1 VNESKNGAVSI
12 QAARCNRTM
21 GMETMEIISMM
32 RLTKLSRALALGLFA
47 VSSTAFAGVPS
58 VDVNSARQTQSEQ
71 TDRLIVKYKDGS
83 VAVQQ
88 KLGVAVQ
95 AHPVASDALGTRTQ
109 TLQQLAAPWGA
120 RVSLLRQTGTGAHV
134 FKLDRELSLTQLRD
148 LATQI
153 KANDANVEY
162 VEPDRKMYA
171 MATPTDPSYSN
182 QWDLFETTGG
192 IRAPAAWDQATGTG
206 VVVAVI
212 DTGYRPHAD
221 LSGQFAVTSGT
232 TTVAGYDFIADT
244 AVSVDGNGRDNDAL
258 DPGDYYAANA
268 CGSGVPGSNSSWHGT
283 HVAGTI
289 AAKANN
295 GEGIAGIAYNAKI
308 LPVRVLGKCGGYT
321 SDIADGI
328 TWASGGTVSGIPA
341 NANPAKVLNLSLGG
355 SGSCDTTTQTAV
367 NGARS
372 RGSSVIVA
380 AGNSSAN
387 AANYSPASCSG
398 VVTVAATNRSGGRAS
413 YSNYGSIV
421 ALAAPGGDS
430 GTGNGIYSTL
440 NAGTTTPGADSY
452 AYYSGTSMATPHV
465 AAVAAL
471 MYSVQPTA
479 TPDQITAALKSSAR
493 AFPATCSQCG
503 TGILDANAAITA
515 ILGGTG
521 GGGGTAISETTASN
535 DTRATAQVIA
545 SPGGTISGS
554 LSSTTDTD
562 YYAVSLPAG
571 ATLSASLPNAS
582 GVDYDLYLYSS
593 TGSTLKSS
601 TLSAGNT
608 DSFTY
613 SNTTTAAITVYVRVI
628 YYSGGAGTYALTL
641 GW

>member
-1 VNESKNGAVSI
+1 
-12 QAARCNRTM
+12 
-21 GMETMEIISMM
+21 MM
-32 RLTKLSRALALGLFA
+32 RLTKLSSALALGLFA
-47 VSSTAFAGVPS
+47 VSTSSFGGVPT
-58 VDVNSARQTQSEQ
+58 VDANAVRQPLPEQ

-88 KLGVAVQ
+88 RLGVAVQ
-95 AHPVASDALGTRTQ
+95 AHPVASDAISTRTQ

-120 RVSLLRQTGTGAHV
+120 QVKLVRQTGTGAHV
-134 FKLDRELSLTQLRD
+134 FKLGRALSLSQLQD

-153 KANDANVEY
+153 KADDANVEY
-162 VEPDRKMYA
+162 VEPDRKMYP
-171 MATPTDPSYSN
+171 MATPTDPSYSV

-192 IRAPAAWDQATGTG
+192 IRAPAAWDRATGTG

-221 LSGQFAVTSGT
+221 LSGQFATASGSS
-232 TTVAGYDFIADT
+232 TVAGYDFIADT
-244 AVSVDGNGRDNDAL
+244 AVSVDGNGRDADAL
-258 DPGDYYAANA
+258 DPGDYYAANE
-268 CGSGVPGSNSSWHGT
+268 CGSGVPGSSSSWHGT

-295 GEGIAGIAYNAKI
+295 GIGIAGIAYNAKI
-308 LPVRVLGKCGGYT
+308 LPVRALGKCGGYT

-328 TWASGGTVSGIPA
+328 TWSSGGSVSGVPA

-355 SGSCDTTTQTAV
+355 SGACDTTTQTAI

-372 RGSSVIVA
+372 RGASVIVA
-380 AGNSSAN
+380 AGNSAAN
-387 AANYSPASCSG
+387 AANYSPASCAG

-430 GTGNGIYSTL
+430 GSGNGIYSTL
-440 NAGTTTPGADSY
+440 NAGSTTPGADSY

-471 MYSVQPTA
+471 MYSVKPTA

-493 AFPATCSQCG
+493 AFPASCSQCG
-503 TGILDANAAITA
+503 TGILNADAALTA
-515 ILGGTG
+515 ILGSGG
-521 GGGGTAISETTASN
+521 GGGGTTVPETTASN
-535 DTRATAQVIA
+535 DTRATAQAIA
-545 SPGGTISGS
+545 SPATISGS
-554 LSSTTDTD
+554 LSSTDTSD
-562 YYAVSLPAG
+562 YFAVSLPAG
-571 ATLSASLPNAS
+571 ATLTASLPNAS
-582 GVDYDLYLYSS
+582 GVDYDLYLYSA
-593 TGSTLKSS
+593 TGTTLKSS
-601 TLSAGNT
+601 TLSAGQT
-608 DSFTY
+608 DSFNY
-613 SNTTTAAITVYVRVI
+613 SNTTSAAVTVYVRVL
-628 YYSGGAGTYALTL
+628 YYSGGANSYALTL